1 MHIPIDGGRLHYTDA
16 GCGETLMLLHG
27 FPLDHRSW
35 QTQAAELSQ
44 SYRVICP
51 DLRGS
56 GQSSV
61 TPGPY
66 LMDALAGDILDLMDA
81 LHIERAAFAAPSIGS
96 YVQAAFFRMYSER
109 VSGFALVAGNTFAD
123 TPAIYA
129 GRGPLADRAERE
141 GMQPIVDA
149 YLPRYYA
156 PHFATERPDLIEEG
170 RRWMS
175 EQSAAGAVAQIRGMA
190 ERVSADDLLE
200 DIHVPA
206 LVLAPSDDS
215 WIPVAHLRGVAD
227 QLMDCEF
234 LEVSACGHMPM
245 REHPAIVTAALRRLM
260 ERVSAQSSD
269 SPR

>member
-1 MHIPIDGGRLHYTDA
+1 MNIPIDGGTLHYTDA
-16 GCGETLMLLHG
+16 GTGEALVLLHG

-35 QTQAAELSQ
+35 QAQADELSKT
-44 SYRVICP
+44 YRVICP

-56 GQSSV
+56 GGSSV

-66 LMDALAGDILDLMDA
+66 LMETLAGDILDLLDA

-123 TPAIYA
+123 TPAILA
-129 GRGPLADRAERE
+129 GRGPLAERAERE
-141 GMQPIVDA
+141 GMQPVIDA

-156 PHFATERPDLIEEG
+156 KHFYDDAPQMIEEG

-175 EQSAAGAVAQIRGMA
+175 EQNPLGIAAQIRGMA
-190 ERVSADDLLE
+190 ERVTSSDLLE
-200 DIHVPA
+200 DIRVPA
-206 LVLAPSDDS
+206 LVLAPSEDS

-227 QLMDCEF
+227 QLADCEF
-234 LEVSACGHMPM
+234 LEVTACGHMPM
-245 REHPAIVTAALRRLM
+245 REQPAIATAALGRLM
-260 ERVSAQSSD
+260 ERVSAHE
-269 SPR
+269 RAL

>member
-1 MHIPIDGGRLHYTDA
+1 MNIPIDGGTLHFTDA
-16 GCGETLMLLHG
+16 GSGEALVLLHG

-35 QTQAAELSQ
+35 QAQAGELSER
-44 SYRVICP
+44 YRVICP

-56 GQSSV
+56 GRSSV

-66 LMDALAGDILDLMDA
+66 LMQTLAGDILDLLDA

-123 TPAIYA
+123 TPAIFA
-129 GRGPLADRAERE
+129 GRGPLAERTERE
-141 GMQPIVDA
+141 GMQPVIDA

-156 PHFATERPDLIEEG
+156 KHFYRDQPEMIEEG

-175 EQSAAGAVAQIRGMA
+175 EQSPLGTAAQIRGMA
-190 ERVSADDLLE
+190 ERVTADDLLE

-206 LVLAPSDDS
+206 LVLAPSEDA
-215 WIPVAHLRGVAD
+215 WIPVAHLRGVAAN
-227 QLMDCEF
+227 LADCEF
-234 LEVSACGHMPM
+234 LEVPACGHMPM
-245 REHPAIVTAALRRLM
+245 REYPAIVTAALGRLM
-260 ERVSAQSSD
+260 ERVIAHE
-269 SPR
+269 RMM

>member
-16 GCGETLMLLHG
+16 GAGETLILLHG
-27 FPLDHRSW
+27 FPLDGRSW
-35 QTQAAELSQ
+35 QTQAAELSR

-66 LMDALAGDILDLMDA
+66 LMESLAGDILDLMDA
-81 LHIERAAFAAPSIGS
+81 LHVERAAFAAPSIGS

-123 TPAIYA
+123 TQKIYA

-141 GMQPIVDA
+141 GMQPVIDA

-156 PHFATERPDLIEEG
+156 PHFYAERPDLIEEG

-175 EQSAAGAVAQIRGMA
+175 EQSAAGVAAQIRGMA
-190 ERVSADDLLE
+190 ERVTADDLLE
-200 DIHVPA
+200 DILVPS

-215 WIPVAHLRGVAD
+215 WIPVAHLRAVAD
-227 QLMDCEF
+227 QLADCEF
-234 LEVSACGHMPM
+234 LEVAACGHMPM
-245 REHPAIVTAALRRLM
+245 REHPAIVTAALARLM
-260 ERVSAQSSD
+260 ERVSAATT
-269 SPR
+269 